1 MPDHVVFVTTELQ
14 EQRIAQLEAA
24 VRRHNKDIRHLA
36 SAGLLLV
43 AMGLILQ
50 RQIDILNNQEKKNE

>member
-50 RQIDILNNQEKKNE
+50 RQIDILSNQEKKNE

>member
-43 AMGLILQ
+43 AMGLVLQ
-50 RQIDILNNQEKKNE
+50 RQIDNKEKKNE

>member
-24 VRRHNKDIRHLA
+24 VRRHNKDIRHQQK
-36 SAGLLLV
+36 SRTCEV

>member
-1 MPDHVVFVTTELQ
+1 MPDHVVFVTTELP

-24 VRRHNKDIRHLA
+24 VRRHNKDIRRLA

-43 AMGLILQ
+43 AMGLVLQ
-50 RQIDILNNQEKKNE
+50 RQIDILSNKEKKNE

>member
-50 RQIDILNNQEKKNE
+50 RQIDILNNQKKKNE

>member
-14 EQRIAQLEAA
+14 ERRILRLETAL
-24 VRRHNKDIRHLA
+24 RRQNKQIRRLGNA
-36 SAGLLLV
+36 CLLLV

-50 RQIDILNNQEKKNE
+50 RQIDILNNKERKTE

>member
-1 MPDHVVFVTTELQ
+1 MSDHVVFVTTELQ

-24 VRRHNKDIRHLA
+24 LHKQNKNIRRLA

-43 AMGLILQ
+43 AMGLVLQ
-50 RQIDILNNQEKKNE
+50 RQIDILSNKEKKNE

>member
-43 AMGLILQ
+43 AMGLVLQ
-50 RQIDILNNQEKKNE
+50 KQIDILNNQEKKNE

>member
-24 VRRHNKDIRHLA
+24 LRRQNKKIRRLGN
-36 SAGLLLV
+36 AGLLLV
-43 AMGLILQ
+43 VMGLVLQ
-50 RQIDILNNQEKKNE
+50 RQIDILSNKEKKNE